1 MHLSEAFELEVAYTD
16 WKEFLHLVY
25 LTQSKFLQLIST
37 AVQKERQQI
46 LNESSQYWFQI
57 DTSSFYHLQNEAPAV
72 LEIMT
77 KNTCHKF
84 CKNMASVLCRICIS
98 AAITCTNTLKS
109 LNNVYDLNL
118 HPSTNGFWE
127 LVKESMQDGFCMSF
141 AGAQPITINSIHN
154 GVISSILFHNFEI
167 FDTVMMEYFST
178 SQCEHLLLA
187 ICMGLHARLGKTST
201 IFALETEIL
210 HLICSNLFVNT
221 QKKHAL
227 CNMHAQWIC

>member
-1 MHLSEAFELEVAYTD
+1 MYFLEASELQVEYAD

-25 LTQSKFLQLIST
+25 QTQSKFLQLIST
-37 AVQKERQQI
+37 AVQKERQQV
-46 LNESSQYWFQI
+46 LNAYSQYWFQI
-57 DTSSFYHLQNEAPAV
+57 DTSSFHYLQNEAHAV

-84 CKNMASVLCRICIS
+84 CKHMAEVLCRICIS

-109 LNNVYDLNL
+109 LNNLYVLNL
-118 HPSTNGFWE
+118 HPSADGFWE

-167 FDTVMMEYFST
+167 FDTVMMEYFSI
-178 SQCEHLLLA
+178 SQCEHLMLA
-187 ICMGLHARLGKTST
+187 IM
-201 IFALETEIL
+201 
-210 HLICSNLFVNT
+210 
-221 QKKHAL
+221 
-227 CNMHAQWIC
+227 